1 MADRLSLADRE
12 KFVLFFASLLDQAT
26 NLVDRLNAT
35 SAAVTPVS
43 IFLILF
49 AIEYR
54 SICSFEV

>member
-43 IFLILF
+43 ILLILF
-49 AIEYR
+49 AIE
-54 SICSFEV
+54 